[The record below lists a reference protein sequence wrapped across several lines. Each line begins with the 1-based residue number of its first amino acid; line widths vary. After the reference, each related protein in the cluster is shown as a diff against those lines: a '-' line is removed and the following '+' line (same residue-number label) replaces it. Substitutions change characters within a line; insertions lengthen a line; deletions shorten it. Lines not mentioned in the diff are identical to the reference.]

1 MTQTINDEYLSTVKK
16 MLNVSPGSIVL
27 LRGHVD
33 NSLVGQ
39 FRAQG
44 GESLVKTMALKA
56 MQLSKDRAEEVKRL
70 LVEKQQIVPERI
82 ELIGRG
88 WEEPEGTDADK
99 NRRVEVQWFTVE

>member
-1 MTQTINDEYLSTVKK
+1 MQQTINDEYLATVKK
-16 MLNVSPGSIVL
+16 MLQVSPGSMVL

-33 NSLVGQ
+33 DSRVVE

-56 MQLSKDRAEEVKRL
+56 MQMSKDRADEVKRL
-70 LVEKQQIVPERI
+70 LIEKQAIAAERI

-88 WEEPEGTDADK
+88 WEEPLGKDAEQ